1 MADKV
6 VREKTKIPSIYFN
19 KSTGKYDVKYNYL
32 GYEFDENDV
41 HDVKLLCETFHIEI
55 PKEYR

>member
-19 KSTGKYDVKYNYL
+19 KSTGKYDVKYNY
-32 GYEFDENDV
+32 
-41 HDVKLLCETFHIEI
+41 
-55 PKEYR
+55 KEYDPIKGTYFAVS